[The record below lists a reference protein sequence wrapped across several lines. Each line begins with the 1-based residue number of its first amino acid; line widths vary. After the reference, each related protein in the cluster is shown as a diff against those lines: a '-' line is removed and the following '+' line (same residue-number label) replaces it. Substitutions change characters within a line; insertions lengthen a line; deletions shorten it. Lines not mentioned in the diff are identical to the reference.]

1 MAVVSL
7 ENNIKLYSSELFQ
20 ALLKASNYKLDERIA
35 QTVAEGYA
43 RNLDY
48 YDPELMHVGVTSVA
62 NNLLTK
68 IKQEH
73 FNVQYF
79 EKPPKKEL
87 LFKVA
92 FIEVKF
98 RLEKQEITHQ
108 FWCIMLF
115 YAIIEL

>member
-48 YDPELMHVGVTSVA
+48 SDPELMHVGVTSVA
-62 NNLLTK
+62 NNLIQKLNESILYSILK
-68 IKQEH
+68 SHRKR
-73 FNVQYF
+73 NYS
-79 EKPPKKEL
+79 L
-87 LFKVA
+87 RWLF
-92 FIEVKF
+92 
-98 RLEKQEITHQ
+98 
-108 FWCIMLF
+108 
-115 YAIIEL
+115 

>member
-48 YDPELMHVGVTSVA
+48 SDPELMHVGVTSVA

-68 IKQEH
+68 IKQEY
-73 FNVQYF
+73 FIVQYF

-92 FIEVKF
+92 FLEVKF
-98 RLEKQEITHQ
+98 RLEKQQKMHQ

-115 YAIIEL
+115 YDIIEL